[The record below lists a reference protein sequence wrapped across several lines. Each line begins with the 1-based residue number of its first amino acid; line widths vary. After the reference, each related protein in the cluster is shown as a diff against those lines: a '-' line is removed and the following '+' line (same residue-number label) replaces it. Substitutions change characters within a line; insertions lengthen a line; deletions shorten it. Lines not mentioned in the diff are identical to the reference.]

1 MKFVASN
8 DDNDFSGMYW
18 INLFTVPESVYV
30 IGLPKEDF
38 SLILVTNVVN
48 VLSKLFFWHIVLMAP
63 QSDKTER
70 HVSEVKFFS

>member
-30 IGLPKEDF
+30 IGLPKGQI
-38 SLILVTNVVN
+38 SLILVTKVVN
-48 VLSKLFFWHIVLMAP
+48 VLSKPFFPVYCLIGSTVW
-63 QSDKTER
+63 
-70 HVSEVKFFS
+70 